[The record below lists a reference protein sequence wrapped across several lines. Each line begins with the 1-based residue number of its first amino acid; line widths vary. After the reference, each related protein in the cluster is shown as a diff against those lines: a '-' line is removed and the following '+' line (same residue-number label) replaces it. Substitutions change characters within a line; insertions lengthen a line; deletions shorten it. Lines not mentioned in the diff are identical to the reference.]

1 MNYVFNA
8 RSHQYELS
16 HNGPINWLILVNKAD
31 TVSKIG
37 STCRNYYRCTT
48 PQCPV
53 RKRVERSNEDSTL
66 VITTYEGTHT
76 HQTPG
81 FHRSASSAYFG
92 DRPMFFNPGQMSPL
106 GPGSPFLPLPPGFDF
121 TPQQAAAIRAG
132 HNPQTVLNQQ
142 PMSFQGLTPQQIQS
156 AQARLGFQQDMSLL
170 RAHQYL
176 GLQDHHPGTPGPV
189 KLEPFQFTT
198 QQNLQQLRGGHGPAA
213 ANSPAGLLLSST
225 TSFPGTNRQF
235 QGAGSSSGRDS
246 PTGSSQQLLEAA
258 AAGGSAMRR
267 SSPSH
272 PQGSPQAAFTPL
284 DHQFSNLTP
293 TFMPGSSSTST
304 STFGRDS
311 AGGLMSSSHQQE
323 QMEQIRGGHQQVPH
337 QQPPVGGERPRGA
350 SSTSTSSREA
360 ALQDQQQQQLQADHE
375 GLLQDMV
382 RPGTGGPGT

>member
-1 MNYVFNA
+1 MV
-8 RSHQYELS
+8 
-16 HNGPINWLILVNKAD
+16 
-31 TVSKIG
+31 

-92 DRPMFFNPGQMSPL
+92 DRPMFLNPGQMSPL

-121 TPQQAAAIRAG
+121 TPQQAAALRAG
-132 HNPQTVLNQQ
+132 QNLQSINQ
-142 PMSFQGLTPQQIQS
+142 PMSFQGLSPQQIQS
-156 AQARLGFQQDMSLL
+156 AQARLGFPQDMSML

-176 GLQDHHPGTPGPV
+176 GLQDPPGTPGAV

-198 QQNLQQLRGGHGPAA
+198 QQNLQQLRGGHGPT
-213 ANSPAGLLLSST
+213 NSPGLL
-225 TSFPGTNRQF
+225 PTNFSASRQF
-235 QGAGSSSGRDS
+235 QGAGSGRDS
-246 PTGSSQQLLEAA
+246 PTGASGSSQLLE
-258 AAGGSAMRR
+258 AGGSAMRR

-272 PQGSPQAAFTPL
+272 PQGSPQAFTAL
-284 DHQFSNLTP
+284 DHFNNLPPTMMSSRTSASSP
-293 TFMPGSSSTST
+293 RSHPHAAAADTDARISDQTLLGTFMQGSSTST
-304 STFGRDS
+304 GTFGRDP
-311 AGGLMSSSHQQE
+311 GGLRGSQQE
-323 QMEQIRGGHQQVPH
+323 QLEQIRVGHQVPL
-337 QQPPVGGERPRGA
+337 QQPPVAGDRSRG
-350 SSTSTSSREA
+350 STSTSSRET
-360 ALQDQQQQQLQADHE
+360 LQDQQLQADHE